1 MITKDN
7 KYFQMMVKEIET
19 IKDEYVK
26 SFALYLLETI
36 PDYFF
41 VVPASSSGKYH
52 PVTDLGEG
60 GLVRHSIAVKKM
72 LEHLMV
78 VQGKFLDNM
87 PKYKDYLIVCAL
99 FHDSFKSGT
108 QDDYYENKHTK
119 FLHPVYA
126 ANHVMLTAIKFGLDY
141 DDAKF
146 MADAIISHMGQWNT
160 SKNEKGVLPTPQSP
174 QQQLL
179 HLADYLASRKDISIE
194 TTDPDEPI
202 DIEID
207 SSEIIAAVTIN
218 EKGE

>member
-78 VQGKFLDNM
+78 VQGQFLDYM
-87 PKYKDYLIVCAL
+87 PKAKYWLIVAAL
-99 FHDSFKSGT
+99 FHDCCKCGS
-108 QDDYYENKHTK
+108 QEDYEKNPHTK
-119 FLHPVYA
+119 FLHPIYG
-126 ANHVMLTAIKFGLDY
+126 ANHVMLQAIKFGVNY

-146 MADAIISHMGQWNT
+146 LADVIASHMGQWNT
-160 SKNEKGVLPTPQSP
+160 SKHEKGVLPTPQSP
-174 QQQLL
+174 QQQLI

-194 TTDPDEPI
+194 TSDPDEPVEM
-202 DIEID
+202 EID
-207 SSEIIAAVTIN
+207 EEIISAVTIN